1 LPQPWNNEVRGT
13 QVLPLINLH
22 EPIIRVEAGPG
33 TGKTFGLVRRVL
45 RIVHPDGLNVP
56 GREVLIVAFNRV
68 IAKQLQIDIE
78 TCLASLSS
86 NRFPVI
92 RTVHALCLSVIG
104 GDVRL
109 LLPHEREAMIYD
121 VLCDNSALKAR
132 YHTHRGAEQALRDHE
147 AKHEDH
153 TSLWQAVEQWLT
165 RHHAKLISDLPGLLL
180 DRLKGG
186 DLEEQKFRHV
196 IVDEYQDLTEGE
208 QQLFFRL
215 RHPDGQFVALG
226 DSRQSIYLFR
236 GNRREG
242 LAKLD
247 EIAAQPVT
255 DVFMT
260 ECQRCPPPIV
270 KAANQLMSGY
280 KAPAMEAG
288 STESANIHVVTWKH
302 LDAEIA
308 GMAKAIADNYRANP
322 RSQNPSDTHLVMVSR
337 RHFGFM
343 LRDKL
348 AEIAPELKIDLCFQ
362 ETMLETWQVREAFLF
377 FCLLA
382 DADMPT
388 WRAWFSY
395 RNSPPDRDH
404 HAPSRNASA
413 YLRFLDANS
422 DQITEA
428 ALAELVAEPKGK
440 RRGEGGTILW
450 DRASRYIALKNAMP
464 WDALSAAELLE
475 AAFDPA
481 AWITANTEN
490 AEAVRRDMQLVLDKC
505 KDMLI
510 EFQTAD
516 EPGEAADQLRK
527 IARTLRY
534 QIATR
539 EPFVQGETAD
549 IQISTLWGAKGI
561 TARHVYVIGLCD
573 ETIPGER
580 RQEYPGTDNDFIE
593 EQRRLFYVSITR
605 AKKTLVL
612 SRSLSILKHVADRL
626 GIAPKTQTRTN
637 FHQLQLC
644 RFLRDIIRYLP
655 DAEKGESWGG
665 CVSEAD

>member
-1 LPQPWNNEVRGT
+1 
-13 QVLPLINLH
+13 LPLINRS

-45 RIVHPDGLNVP
+45 RIVHPDGPGIP

-68 IAKQLQIDIE
+68 IAKQLQLDIE
-78 TCLASLSS
+78 TCLAGLP
-86 NRFPVI
+86 NTRFPII
-92 RTVHALCLSVIG
+92 RAVHALCLSVIG

-121 VLCDNSALKAR
+121 VLCHNPDLKAH
-132 YHTHRGAEQALRDHE
+132 YHSHKDAEQALRDHE
-147 AKHEDH
+147 AKHKDH
-153 TSLWQAVEQWLT
+153 MSLWQAVEQWLT

-186 DLEEQKFRHV
+186 DLAEHKYRHV
-196 IVDEYQDLTEGE
+196 IVDEFQDLTEGE

-215 RHPDGQFVALG
+215 RHPEGQFVALG

-236 GNRREG
+236 GNQREG

-247 EIAAQPVT
+247 EIADQPVT

-270 KAANQLMSGY
+270 RAANQLMSGY
-280 KAPAMEAG
+280 RARPMEPG
-288 STESANIHVVTWKH
+288 SIESANIHVVTWTH

-308 GMAKAIADNYRANP
+308 GMAKSIADNYRANP
-322 RSQNPSDTHLVMVSR
+322 RSQNLSDTHLVMVSR

-348 AEIAPELKIDLCFQ
+348 VEIAPELKIDLCFS
-362 ETMLETWQVREAFLF
+362 ETMLETWPVREAFLF

-382 DADMPT
+382 DPDMPT

-395 RNSPPDRDH
+395 RNSPTGKDFT
-404 HAPSRNASA
+404 APSRNASA
-413 YLRFLDANS
+413 HLEFLDANG

-428 ALAELVAEPKGK
+428 ALARLAAEPKGK

-450 DRASRYIALKNAMP
+450 DRATKFLALKNAMQ

-475 AAFDPA
+475 TAFDPA
-481 AWITANTEN
+481 GWIIASTEN
-490 AEAVRRDMQLVLDKC
+490 AEAARRDMQLVLDKC

-516 EPGEAADQLRK
+516 EPGEAADQLRR

-549 IQISTLWGAKGI
+549 IQVSTLWGAKGI

-593 EQRRLFYVSITR
+593 EQRRLFYVSLTR

-626 GIAPKTQTRTN
+626 GIAPKTQPKNN
-637 FHQLQLC
+637 FYQLQLC
-644 RFLRDIIRYLP
+644 RFLRDIMRYLP
-655 DAEKGESWGG
+655 EAQRGESWIG
-665 CVSEAD
+665 CVSKQD